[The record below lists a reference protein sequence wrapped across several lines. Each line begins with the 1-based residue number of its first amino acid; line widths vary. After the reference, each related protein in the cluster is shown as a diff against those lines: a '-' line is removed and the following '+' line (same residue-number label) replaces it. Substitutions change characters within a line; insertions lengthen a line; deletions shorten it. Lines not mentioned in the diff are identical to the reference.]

1 MPRHLLLVL
10 ILLVSQFSSRIAA
23 VSEHCPHEAIG
34 LEQPDNDALNYTVL
48 LEGRPIMTTLS
59 LNRSK
64 LYHYETYNVT
74 VMNQPERY
82 RKLIISL
89 EPCEG
94 IVYVLIR
101 KTRPCWPDP
110 HSCCKPL
117 SSQSTASIPTAPPC
131 GNNQR
136 TQCSWT
142 HYNSILD
149 GTKDGAPTFFEVP
162 LASTKYYI
170 TVYAPQEANIA
181 AGVLK
186 PRYRLTLLADIGAY
200 PRPGL
205 QGRLNT
211 KQVGEMS
218 VELQWQQATFTPEGV
233 SELKN
238 YYIYS
243 SLLLPAEE
251 KTNDVVFLKPSK
263 IMNSVCGLE
272 NNAVKYGNPL
282 TNVQCLHGAC
292 SAIVHGVLP
301 KKKYMFNVVAESMR
315 GFNSSYSGIVVSSDW
330 KDTTK
335 LFGDNADT
343 VIAIVGSVCGTVFG
357 VVIMGYLWFV
367 KLYN

>member
-1 MPRHLLLVL
+1 MQTL
-10 ILLVSQFSSRIAA
+10 
-23 VSEHCPHEAIG
+23 G
-34 LEQPDNDALNYTVL
+34 LNK
-48 LEGRPIMTTLS
+48 
-59 LNRSK
+59 SK

-82 RKLIISL
+82 RKLIVSL

-94 IVYVLIR
+94 VVYLLIR
-101 KTRPCWPDP
+101 KTRPCWPDAR
-110 HSCCKPL
+110 SCCRPL
-117 SSQSTASIPTAPPC
+117 SNSQQGGVTQPVGITAPPC
-131 GNNQR
+131 NQL
-136 TQCSWT
+136 QQVKCSWT

-162 LASTKYYI
+162 LDSTKYYI

-181 AGVLK
+181 ARVLH
-186 PRYRLTLLADIGAY
+186 PRYRLTVLADIGAY

-205 QGRLNT
+205 QGRLHA

-218 VELQWQQATFTPEGV
+218 LELQWQQVTFMPAGV
-233 SELKN
+233 SDLKN
-238 YYIYS
+238 YYVYS
-243 SLLLPAEE
+243 SLLLPAED

-272 NNAVKYGNPL
+272 QNAVKYGNPL
-282 TNVQCLHGAC
+282 TNAHCHNGAC
-292 SAIVHGVLP
+292 RATITGILP
-301 KKKYMFNVVAESMR
+301 KKKYMLNIVAESMR
-315 GFNSSYSGIVVSSDW
+315 SFNSSYSGIIVSSDW

-335 LFGDNADT
+335 LFGDSADT